1 MEINFHGIF
10 IERRF
15 TLSEQ
20 KRIIINNNEIKLPI
34 IIVYNYIC
42 LTNKIDMQEI
52 ETRLT
57 NLDSTNFELL
67 RIVREMN
74 ERSFFMDKKI
84 DNFHTSLDKKIDNV
98 QTSLESKISNVQTNL
113 DNVRTSLEEK
123 IDNFHTS
130 LDKKIDN
137 VQTSLESK
145 ISNVQTNLDNVR
157 TSLEEKIDNVQTSLE
172 SKISNV
178 QTSLEGKI
186 NNVQT
191 NLDKKIDTLTKFTTS
206 NFATVNTKLDDI
218 LIELNK
224 INDVTSYRGIFNNN
238 LKITKRSKID

>member
-1 MEINFHGIF
+1 
-10 IERRF
+10 
-15 TLSEQ
+15 
-20 KRIIINNNEIKLPI
+20 
-34 IIVYNYIC
+34 
-42 LTNKIDMQEI
+42 MQEI

-57 NLDSTNFELL
+57 SLESTNFELL

-74 ERSFFMDKKI
+74 ERSFLMDKKI
-84 DNFHTSLDKKIDNV
+84 DNFHRSLDKKIDNI
-98 QTSLESKISNVQTNL
+98 QSSLERKINNVQTN
-113 DNVRTSLEEK
+113 
-123 IDNFHTS
+123 I
-130 LDKKIDN
+130 
-137 VQTSLESK
+137 
-145 ISNVQTNLDNVR
+145 DNVR

-172 SKISNV
+172 
-178 QTSLEGKI
+178 EKI

-206 NFATVNTKLDDI
+206 NFESVNDKLDDI